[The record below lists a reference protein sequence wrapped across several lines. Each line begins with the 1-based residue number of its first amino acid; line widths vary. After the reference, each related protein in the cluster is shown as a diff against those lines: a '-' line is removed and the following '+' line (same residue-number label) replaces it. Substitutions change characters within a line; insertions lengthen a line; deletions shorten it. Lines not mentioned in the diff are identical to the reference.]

1 MLLGGREM
9 AESQH
14 HSRFPD
20 ASSADEKADLTL
32 PLAREQPLLA
42 KLLHFVM
49 SPDERPRVGSI
60 SGRECGQ
67 PRSRH
72 PENECFDVTFDPLER
87 LEPERSDVER
97 APKSVPGCSVNNDR
111 AGLATALQASC
122 EMYGVPRYRL
132 PRFRAR
138 SA

>member
-1 MLLGGREM
+1 
-9 AESQH
+9 
-14 HSRFPD
+14 
-20 ASSADEKADLTL
+20 
-32 PLAREQPLLA
+32 
-42 KLLHFVM
+42 M
-49 SPDERPRVGSI
+49 SPDERPRVGGI

-72 PENECFDVTFDPLER
+72 PENECFDVTFDPLKR

-122 EMYGVPRYRL
+122 EMMAFPATCYLAFALGRHDHHEVGGDSHPKLYN
-132 PRFRAR
+132 PA
-138 SA
+138 SWNG